1 MKPISMMYHCRI
13 TYNRGENLFNSSK
26 IVRWL
31 HFNHLVAVKF
41 LSLKQQHI
49 NVSFDIKFISRKWK
63 KDIFVPIQMFVCGH
77 VCVLLCCR
85 LVYNDKG
92 MVISKQI
99 DVLLVTYYRRE
110 IFGVHNFEVV
120 LMCVIGETKRKNSSK
135 QQE

>member
-1 MKPISMMYHCRI
+1 MEELGK
-13 TYNRGENLFNSSK
+13 K
-26 IVRWL
+26 IIK
-31 HFNHLVAVKF
+31 FIQDNKMVAF
-41 LSLKQQHI
+41 QLCSCSQILSFKQHNI
-49 NVSFDIKFISRKWK
+49 NVNFDIKFISRKWK

-99 DVLLVTYYRRE
+99 DVLLVTYRRE
-110 IFGVHNFEVV
+110 IFGVHNSEVV